1 MLFSAVA
8 TSTSLLGVA
17 TLTAAL
23 KSLLGLGAVLTTTS
37 SSGWREV
44 RRRVGRSGFGRKESK
59 GIPPLLVGR
68 GSLRGDVGRRGGG
81 HRIITCSVYLLI

>member
-37 SSGWREV
+37 GSGWREV
-44 RRRVGRSGFGRKESK
+44 GRRVRRSGFGRKESK
-59 GIPPLLVGR
+59 GIPPLLVR
-68 GSLRGDVGRRGGG
+68 RFGSDVGRRGRG